1 LRKRLPSLSV
11 SNIEMNPNQSTGL
24 KSPRSDSSA
33 PPHSRSG
40 NESKERTIP
49 SFVQL
54 APRRIVCLSAES
66 ADWFWRIGAWESVVG
81 ITAFFTVPEGAEPKP
96 RIGGFSTA
104 QFDEIAGLQPDL
116 IIAYSDVQAPLLTEL
131 MRRGFA
137 VLGTNQRTL
146 AEIES
151 TLILLGRIVGH
162 EQEAAHWLTRFRERL
177 APVKKL
183 KVPPRVYFEEWNDPL
198 VSGIGWVS
206 ELIERAGGKDVFGE
220 LRGRR
225 AAMERVVE
233 PEEVCRRNP
242 EIILASWCGR
252 AVRVGEIASRPGW
265 KGVAAVQKKQ
275 IHEIDSSEILQPGF
289 RLVDGYERIKER
301 LKSSDK

>member
-1 LRKRLPSLSV
+1 
-11 SNIEMNPNQSTGL
+11 MNPNKETGL
-24 KSPRSDSSA
+24 KNLRPDSSA
-33 PPHSRSG
+33 PARSRSG
-40 NESKERTIP
+40 KQSVERTIP
-49 SFVQL
+49 PFAQL

-66 ADWFWRIGAWESVVG
+66 ADWFWRIGAWKSVVG

-104 QFDEIAGLQPDL
+104 QFDEIAGLEPDL

-146 AEIES
+146 EEIES

-162 EQEAAHWLTRFRERL
+162 EPEAAHWLREFRERL
-177 APVKKL
+177 APVKKV
-183 KVPPRVYFEEWNDPL
+183 KVPPRVYFEEWIDPL

-206 ELIERAGGKDVFGE
+206 ELIERAGGKDVFAGFQT
-220 LRGRR
+220 RR

-252 AVRVGEIASRPGW
+252 AVRVAEIASRPGW
-265 KGVAAVQKKQ
+265 KGVTAVRNKR
-275 IHEIDSSEILQPGF
+275 IYEIDSSEILQPGF